1 MVTMHSTMFEVLQ
14 KTVYNVV
21 VEIRKIQHI
30 KFWVLSTINTYLK
43 VWSLIDFFS
52 HRLPFS
58 VCKRYLCERSISNLI
73 GGSQSVMKT
82 SIFTRSLLTFLIIN
96 KWDLQANISCQRLK
110 KNIETSRNILLTDK
124 IFLVKGIFVVFQVL
138 R

>member
-1 MVTMHSTMFEVLQ
+1 MTFRQREINDSYKSLIENFSIAGAHFTIFTKNVTMHSTMFEVLQ

-21 VEIRKIQHI
+21 VDIRKIQHI
-30 KFWVLSTINTYLK
+30 NFWVLSPMNTYLK

-58 VCKRYLCERSISNLI
+58 VCERYLCERSISNLL

-82 SIFTRSLLTFLIIN
+82 SIFTRSLLNFHII
-96 KWDLQANISCQRLK
+96 
-110 KNIETSRNILLTDK
+110 DK
-124 IFLVKGIFVVFQVL
+124 
-138 R
+138 

>member
-1 MVTMHSTMFEVLQ
+1 MTFRQREINDSYKSLIENFSIAGAHFTIFTKNVTMYSTMFEVLQ

-21 VEIRKIQHI
+21 VDIRKIQHI
-30 KFWVLSTINTYLK
+30 NFWVLSPMNTYLK

-58 VCKRYLCERSISNLI
+58 VCERYLCERSISNLL

-82 SIFTRSLLTFLIIN
+82 SIFTRSLLNFHII
-96 KWDLQANISCQRLK
+96 
-110 KNIETSRNILLTDK
+110 DK
-124 IFLVKGIFVVFQVL
+124 
-138 R
+138 

>member
-1 MVTMHSTMFEVLQ
+1 MTLRQREINDSYKSLIENFSIAGAYFTIFTKNVTMHSTMFEVLQ

-21 VEIRKIQHI
+21 VDIRKIQHI
-30 KFWVLSTINTYLK
+30 NFWVLSPMNTYLK

-58 VCKRYLCERSISNLI
+58 VCERYLCERSISNLL

-82 SIFTRSLLTFLIIN
+82 SIFTRSLLNFHII
-96 KWDLQANISCQRLK
+96 
-110 KNIETSRNILLTDK
+110 DK
-124 IFLVKGIFVVFQVL
+124 
-138 R
+138 

>member
-1 MVTMHSTMFEVLQ
+1 MTFRQREINDSYKSLIENFSIAGAYFTIFTKNVTMHSTMFEVLQ

-21 VEIRKIQHI
+21 VDIRKIQHI
-30 KFWVLSTINTYLK
+30 NFWVLSPMNTYLK

-58 VCKRYLCERSISNLI
+58 VCERYLCERSISNLL

-82 SIFTRSLLTFLIIN
+82 SIFTRSLLNFHII
-96 KWDLQANISCQRLK
+96 
-110 KNIETSRNILLTDK
+110 DK
-124 IFLVKGIFVVFQVL
+124 
-138 R
+138 